1 MLLVLVYLVLIL
13 GLVFWLQSPSLMAT
27 NSLKINKRPAE
38 ILEEYL
44 KNFSFGNRGDLGQKV
59 SLPKY
64 KFYTEVVELLLSL
77 ARRMGGN
84 YQDSLMFLR
93 EGLKGDRQFEKKLRE
108 SLMGIWAQMLL
119 MMLLT
124 WTFIFTAL
132 SLTDIK
138 VPAGKLFL
146 ILLWQSIGLSMLP
159 FLLKYFRHKFFA
171 DIGKLWKMLYVL
183 NSLSRVPLSRSEIFT
198 MAGIQ
203 DLKHIK
209 QKNLSHL
216 VDKLIDT
223 CQKAMKNGGSYS
235 EEVLGLMEE
244 LRFQEKWHFEL
255 FEKRL
260 TLIKLG
266 LLALFFLPSYLV
278 FIFLILGSLMSQMA

>member
-1 MLLVLVYLVLIL
+1 
-13 GLVFWLQSPSLMAT
+13 
-27 NSLKINKRPAE
+27 
-38 ILEEYL
+38 
-44 KNFSFGNRGDLGQKV
+44 
-59 SLPKY
+59 
-64 KFYTEVVELLLSL
+64 
-77 ARRMGGN
+77 
-84 YQDSLMFLR
+84 
-93 EGLKGDRQFEKKLRE
+93 
-108 SLMGIWAQMLL
+108 MLL

-132 SLTDIK
+132 HLTEIK
-138 VPAGKLFL
+138 VTATKLFL
-146 ILLWQSIGLSMLP
+146 ILFWQSIGLSMLP
-159 FLLKYFRHKFFA
+159 FLLKYFRRKFFA

-183 NSLSRVPLSRSEIFT
+183 NSLARVPLSRSEIFT

-203 DLKHIK
+203 DLKFIK

-235 EEVLGLMEE
+235 EEVLGLMDE

-278 FIFLILGSLMSQMA
+278 FVFLILGSLMSQMA